1 MALGFEGFE
10 KILLSRM
17 RIPKFEDTEI
27 RSEDTDALFQDAEIR
42 VSSAG

>member
-10 KILLSRM
+10 KILLS
-17 RIPKFEDTEI
+17 IEDTEI
-27 RSEDTDALFQDAEIR
+27 RSEDTDEMFQDAEIR